1 MKKRIIKRAKMLLS
15 YILTLAMIM
24 GTAVTVQADTVVSS
38 SLEVS
43 VTESGGWLEAAYIEW
58 DEVSEAIGYNVYIK
72 DKNAEDSS
80 YVKIDNELIRQ
91 YSTYWR
97 ADALGLEPG
106 EYVMKVE
113 AVFEDN
119 STISSVTDGI
129 TVAANDRSGF
139 AFSSDSTY
147 GTGSGA
153 YNEDGTLKEGA
164 QVIYIT
170 SETAKTV
177 TLDVITSSKGAVTQG
192 VGIGHILTLRQKGY
206 DNTPLAIRFIGQI
219 IDNDMSGQLNGNGYL
234 QVKGKSNYSEMNMT
248 LEGVG
253 QDAYAY
259 GWGFLIRACGN
270 VEIRN
275 MGIMLFPDDGIS
287 LDTGNCNIWIHN
299 NDIFYGSA
307 GSDADQ
313 VKGDGSADVK
323 GASTFV
329 TLSYNHFWDSGKASL
344 CGMSDTEEFFVT
356 YHHNWFD
363 HSDSRHPRIRVASV
377 HVYNN
382 YFDGNSKYG
391 VGTTKGSSAFVE
403 ANYFRNAKYPMMS
416 SMQGTDALGEGT
428 FSNEPGGMIKAFNN
442 SIEGATSLIYAN
454 SGLGTT
460 PANEE
465 TFDAYLASTRDELVP
480 DTYQTVSGGTKYNN
494 FDANK
499 DLGVMESS
507 IDDTSNVIEVVTTY
521 AGRMNGGDFIWNFNN
536 DVDDVSYDVNEALM
550 SEIRSYTTKLT
561 AVGGNVVDS
570 TEPTDP
576 TNPTDPKDPTNP
588 SENEIYYVHN
598 FTENGKESDFFSITG
613 NLSTSK
619 GTVTYNDL
627 TLTQCLKLESST
639 SIAFTT
645 TGDSTLKLVF
655 DSASSKNIKVDGT
668 KYTLTN
674 GIFELELKAG
684 SHTITKAD
692 TANLFYM
699 SVYGTDSSE
708 STDPTDPVDP
718 SEPTDPTDP
727 EDPIEIG
734 DLTST
739 GATTNLFNKEDSYF
753 TNVIYVSKD
762 GTSNGTGIKTDPYDL
777 VTAIEASKSIDGAT
791 ILLMGGTY
799 TFDSQI
805 TIDLENNGTED
816 AYKVLKACKGEEV
829 TLDFSSQEYSS
840 KDTSLN
846 ERGIQL
852 NGSYWYVQG
861 ITIYGA
867 ADNGMMISGSH
878 NIIEYCVFDSNRD
891 TGLQISRRSASVT
904 NYDEWPAY
912 NQIINSTSKNNCDP
926 ASYENA
932 DGFAAKLTCG
942 PGNVFDGCI
951 AYNNS
956 DDGWDLYAKTATGP
970 IGIVTIKNSIAMR
983 NGKTESGLTNSNCDG
998 NGFKL
1003 GGSGV
1008 GTPHV
1013 VINALAI
1020 ENLHHGFTD
1029 NNNPS
1034 AIAVVNATAFDNNQ
1048 GGSKN
1053 NFSLYRCKEA
1063 YVANTISYTTNN
1075 TSDKYVNLNAEYT
1088 VLYNSSK
1095 WYQVTKLQAM
1105 DTGKSATR
1113 GTVLSKGITAEDFR
1127 SVSVPSVGANF
1138 HKVWR
1143 NTDGT
1148 INTKGVAII
1157 SETSDHAKFSTDG
1170 SVIGARF
1177 SFDNNTKVIEVSIS
1191 LDETQIPGDAVQKPV
1206 ASLES
1211 GRYMAAQVVELS
1223 TTTEDTVIYY
1233 TTNGEI
1239 PTTSSTEY
1247 VGEINVDYS
1256 MTIKAIA
1263 VKEGMKNSDVSEF
1276 EYIINYPSVTSVIVS
1291 PSKTSVQKGSS
1302 QKFNA
1307 DVVVENGAEQSV
1319 NWSLEGG
1326 TDSDITSEGLLEV
1339 GSEETAANLTII
1351 ATSTFDDSKMGVAEV
1366 TVAEV
1371 PIIYYNIVLQ
1381 AEPEEGGTVFGGGE
1395 IAAEGYTTIVAIPN
1409 DHYTFKKWMLDD
1421 MDYTTTTS
1429 SAIYVDSDK
1438 IFTAVFELAELEK
1451 IEVTTEPTNTI
1462 YVEGDRF
1469 NPDGMVVTATY
1480 SDGTIAEV
1488 IDYTY
1493 TPNGN
1498 LETSDRWITI
1508 IYGGKTAEVEI
1519 IVNEQNEQTVQHT
1532 IIASAGVGGDIS
1544 PNGSVSV
1551 LHGTNKTFT
1560 IIRNSGYYISSV
1572 IVDGMSVGVRDSYTF
1587 SNIEEDHTIKVL
1599 FEKYDD
1605 SSSEAD
1611 DDDVDEDEDED
1622 EDTTP
1627 GSIVIVSTPTIQTIK
1642 ALETTKKVENSI
1654 ARGET
1659 PVISLLEDS
1668 GRVEISK
1675 DTLAKLKESGS
1686 GLIID
1691 TPNRQLGL
1699 ANKIFNQLMG
1709 GALSVHVSNLEAQLY
1724 NRVKT
1729 ELDKDSNIALI
1740 GDKKLTTELI
1750 IKLEEKV
1757 VTKVDEPVTIMV
1769 DLTDVLKQ
1777 VSDFSKLTLARVIEV
1792 DGVLQFQKVGGM
1804 YDSKTKTFTAHI
1816 EEMGQYVLIE
1826 CADIQKINL
1835 TLGSQLT
1842 IINGVTKMNDI
1853 APVVV
1858 DGRTM
1863 VPLRFIVENFGGEI
1877 KWDKETK
1884 EITISITSTEL
1895 KMQIGTVIEGYG
1907 IAPFIQNDRTLV
1919 PLRYVAE
1926 TIGANVVWIPSM
1938 NTIEIVK

>member
-1 MKKRIIKRAKMLLS
+1 MKNYFIKRAKKLLS
-15 YILTLAMIM
+15 YTLALAMAM
-24 GTAVTVQADTVVSS
+24 GTVVTVHADTGINNNS
-38 SLEVS
+38 EIS
-43 VTESGGWLEAAYIEW
+43 VTESGGWLETAYIEW
-58 DEVSEAIGYNVYIK
+58 DAVSKAVGYNVYVK
-72 DKNAEDSS
+72 DQNTEDSS
-80 YVKIDNELIRQ
+80 YVQIDNELIRQ
-91 YSTYWR
+91 YSSYWR
-97 ADALGLEPG
+97 ADALGLAAG

-113 AVFEDN
+113 AVFEDG
-119 STISSVTDGI
+119 STISNVTDAI
-129 TVAANDRSGF
+129 TVTQNDRSGF

-153 YNEDGTLKEGA
+153 YNEDGTLKEEA

-170 SETAKTV
+170 SETAKNV
-177 TLDVITSSKGAVTQG
+177 TLDVITNNKGAITKG
-192 VGIGHILTLRQKGY
+192 TGIGDILTLRQKGY
-206 DNTPLAIRFIGQI
+206 DKTPLAIRFIGQI
-219 IDNDMSGQLNGNGYL
+219 TDGDMNGQLNSNGYL
-234 QVKGKSNYSEMNMT
+234 QVKGKSNYSEMNIT

-259 GWGFLIRACGN
+259 GWGFLIRGCGN

-287 LDTGNCNIWIHN
+287 LDTGNCNIWVHN

-313 VKGDGSADVK
+313 AKGDGSADVK

-344 CGMSDTEEFFVT
+344 CGMSDTEEFYVT

-416 SMQGTDALGEGT
+416 SRQGTDALGEGT
-428 FSNEPGGMIKAFNN
+428 FSNEDGGMIKALNN

-454 SGLGTT
+454 SDVGTT
-460 PANEE
+460 PANAE
-465 TFDAYLASTRDELVP
+465 TFDAYFASTRDELVP
-480 DTYQTVSGGTKYNN
+480 NTYKTVAGGTTYNN
-494 FDANK
+494 FDTHK
-499 DLGVMESS
+499 DLGVTGASV
-507 IDDTSNVIEVVTTY
+507 DDVSNVIGSVTTY
-521 AGRMNGGDFIWNFNN
+521 AGRMNGGDFAWEFDNSI
-536 DVDDVSYDVNEALM
+536 DDTSYDVNAELM
-550 SEIRSYTTKLT
+550 NKIRSYTTELI
-561 AVGGNVVDS
+561 AVGGDVEDS
-570 TEPTDP
+570 TDPIDP
-576 TNPTDPKDPTNP
+576 TEPGD
-588 SENEIYYVHN
+588 NEISYVHN
-598 FTENGKESDFFSITG
+598 FTQDEKESDFFVITG

-619 GTVTYNDL
+619 GTVDYKDL
-627 TLTQCLKLESST
+627 TLTQCLKMESST
-639 SIAFTT
+639 NIAFTT
-645 TGDSTLKLVF
+645 RGDSTLTLVF
-655 DSASSKNIKVDGT
+655 DTASSKNIKVDGT
-668 KYTLTN
+668 KYTFAD

-684 SHTITKAD
+684 DHSITKAD
-692 TANLFYM
+692 TANIFYM
-699 SVYGTDSSE
+699 AVYGAD

-718 SEPTDPTDP
+718 PDPTDPPEPTDP
-727 EDPIEIG
+727 EGPIEIG

-739 GATTNLFNKEDSYF
+739 GSATNLFNKEDSYF
-753 TNVIYVSKD
+753 ANAIYVAPN
-762 GTSNGTGIKTDPYDL
+762 GTSNGVGTKANPLDFT
-777 VTAIEASKSIDGAT
+777 TAIETAKTVNGAA

-829 TLDFSSQEYSS
+829 ILDFSSQAYSS

-852 NGSYWYVQG
+852 NGSYWYIQG

-867 ADNGMMISGSH
+867 ADNGMMISGNH

-904 NYDEWPAY
+904 NYDEWPSY

-956 DDGWDLYAKTATGP
+956 DDGWDLYAKTETGP
-970 IGIVTIKNSIAMR
+970 IGVVTIKNSIAMR
-983 NGKTESGLTNSNCDG
+983 NGKTEVGLTNSNCDG

-1008 GTPHV
+1008 GTPHI

-1034 AIAVVNATAFDNNQ
+1034 AIAVVNATAFENNQ

-1063 YVANTISYTTNN
+1063 YVANAISYTTNN
-1075 TSDKYVNLNAEYT
+1075 TSDKYVNLNAQYT

-1113 GTVLSKGITAEDFR
+1113 GTVLAKGVTAADFR
-1127 SVSVPSVGANF
+1127 STLIPVVGTNF
-1138 HKVWR
+1138 HEVWR
-1143 NTDGT
+1143 NADGT

-1157 SETSDHAKFSTDG
+1157 SEASDHAKFSTDG

-1177 SFDNNTKVIEVSIS
+1177 SSDNNTEVIEVRIDS
-1191 LDETQIPGDAVQKPV
+1191 DEVQIPEDTVQKPS

-1211 GRYMAAQVVELS
+1211 GVYMAEQLVELS
-1223 TTTEDTVIYY
+1223 TTTENAVIYY
-1233 TTNGEI
+1233 TINGDI
-1239 PTTSSTEY
+1239 PTASSIKY
-1247 VGEINVDYS
+1247 VDEINVDQS
-1256 MTIKAIA
+1256 MAIKAIA
-1263 VKEGMKNSDVSEF
+1263 VKEGMKDSDVSEF
-1276 EYIINYPSVTSVIVS
+1276 EYIIKYPSVNSVTVT

-1319 NWSLEGG
+1319 DWSVTGG
-1326 TDSDITSEGLLEV
+1326 IDSVITSEGLLEV
-1339 GSEETAANLTII
+1339 GSEEEATNLTII
-1351 ATSTFDDSKMGVAEV
+1351 ATSTFDDAKMGIAEV
-1366 TVAEV
+1366 TVTEV
-1371 PIIYYNIVLQ
+1371 PITYYNIILK
-1381 AEPEEGGTVFGGGE
+1381 AEPEEGGTVSGGGE
-1395 IAAEGYTTIVAIPN
+1395 IAAEGYTTIAAIPN

-1421 MDYTTTTS
+1421 IDYATTTS

-1438 IFTAVFELAELEK
+1438 IFTAVFELTELEK
-1451 IEVTTEPTNTI
+1451 IKVTTEPTNTTYI
-1462 YVEGDRF
+1462 EGDRF

-1480 SDGTIAEV
+1480 SDGTTTEV
-1488 IDYTY
+1488 TDYTY
-1493 TPNGN
+1493 TPSGN
-1498 LETSDRWITI
+1498 LEISDRWITI

-1519 IVNEQNEQTVQHT
+1519 IVNEQNEQTVKHT
-1532 IIASAGVGGDIS
+1532 IMASAGVGGSIS
-1544 PNGSVSV
+1544 PSGDVSV
-1551 LHGTNKTFT
+1551 LLGTDKTFT
-1560 IIRNSGYYISSV
+1560 IIQNSGYYISNV
-1572 IVDGMSVGVRDSYTF
+1572 IVDGDSVGVRNSYTF
-1587 SNIEEDHTIKVL
+1587 NNIEEDHTIKVL
-1599 FEKYDD
+1599 FEKYTDN
-1605 SSSEAD
+1605 D
-1611 DDDVDEDEDED
+1611 DDNDSGDTDDA
-1622 EDTTP
+1622 DTTS
-1627 GSIVIVSTPTIQTIK
+1627 GSTAIELTEVKQIITT
-1642 ALETTKKVENSI
+1642 LETATRVGNSI
-1654 ARGET
+1654 IKGET
-1659 PVISLLEDS
+1659 PVISLLEGG

-1675 DTLAKLKESGS
+1675 DTSVKLKESEN
-1686 GLIID
+1686 GLII
-1691 TPNRQLGL
+1691 TTSNTQLGL
-1699 ANKIFNQLMG
+1699 GGRIFSQLIG
-1709 GALSVHVSNLEAQLY
+1709 TTLSIDVSNLEAQLY
-1724 NRVKT
+1724 SKVKT
-1729 ELDKDSNIALI
+1729 ALDKDSNITLI
-1740 GDKKLTTELI
+1740 GDRKLTTELA
-1750 IKLEEKV
+1750 IKLDGKV

-1777 VSDFSKLTLARVIEV
+1777 ISDPLRLTFARVIEV
-1792 DGVLQFQKVGGM
+1792 DGTLQLQKVGGT

-1816 EEMGQYVLIE
+1816 EQMGQYVLLE
-1826 CADIQKINL
+1826 CANIQKITLVLGSNL
-1835 TLGSQLT
+1835 TT
-1842 IINGVTKMNDI
+1842 INGVEKVNDTE
-1853 APVVV
+1853 PMVVN
-1858 DGRTM
+1858 DRTM
-1863 VPLRFIVENFGGEI
+1863 IPLRFVVENFGGKVE
-1877 KWDKETK
+1877 WDRETK
-1884 EITISITSTEL
+1884 EIIIYIGDTEL
-1895 KMQIGTVIEGYG
+1895 KMQVGTVIEGYG
-1907 IAPFIQNDRTLV
+1907 VAPFIQNDRTLV
-1919 PLRYVAE
+1919 PLRYIAE
-1926 TIGANVVWIPSM
+1926 TIGANVVWIPST
-1938 NTIEIVK
+1938 NTIHVVKD